1 MNISVEITGN
11 ILKYLD
17 AKVNSGMFKSRSEV
31 VREAIREMVQ
41 RDLLAQ
47 LEAKGIT
54 IKDVEKLRDEVAP
67 KLIERKYGKKPKN
80 NN

>member
-17 AKVNSGMFKSRSEV
+17 AKVNSGLFKSRSEV

-41 RDLLAQ
+41 RDLVAQ
-47 LEAKGIT
+47 MEAKGIT
-54 IKDVEKLRDEVAP
+54 IKDIEKLRDEAAP
-67 KLIERKYGKKPKN
+67 KLIERK
-80 NN
+80 